1 MDAQKNHLV
10 CFQTPGIGQKLIFK
24 KSITGESFDIFTLK
38 VAYMNQENKTFWK
51 KVPAMSEPN
60 FVKGILKD
68 SFTYKT

>member
-38 VAYMNQENKTFWK
+38 VAYMNQENKTF
-51 KVPAMSEPN
+51 
-60 FVKGILKD
+60 
-68 SFTYKT
+68 